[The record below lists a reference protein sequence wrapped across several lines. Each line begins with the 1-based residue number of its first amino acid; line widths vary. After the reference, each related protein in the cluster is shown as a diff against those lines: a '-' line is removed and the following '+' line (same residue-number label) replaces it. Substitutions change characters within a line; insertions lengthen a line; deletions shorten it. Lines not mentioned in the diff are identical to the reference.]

1 MKLELAPLSVS
12 RETVR
17 QVALGTDSYEVM
29 SARFGRQV
37 ADAKCKPRGAGVV
50 TTRPLER
57 VELDHFLVDVHLVC
71 ERTGKSLGRPWLTLL
86 VDHYSGMLLGYHLTF
101 APPSAASVL
110 AALRHAI
117 LPKIPNTNGGPD
129 GTR

>member
-1 MKLELAPLSVS
+1 MSASFKPLAIS

-17 QVALGTDSYEVM
+17 RIALTVDRYQVMRTRHGKT
-29 SARFGRQV
+29 V
-37 ADAKCKPRGAGVV
+37 ANAKRKPRSAGVV

-57 VELDHFLVDVHLVC
+57 VELDHFLCDVHLIC
-71 ERTGKSLGRPWLTLL
+71 GETGVPLGRPWLTMA
-86 VDHYSGMLLGYHLTF
+86 VDHYSGMVVGYHLTF

-117 LPKIPNTNGGPD
+117 LPK
-129 GTR
+129 